1 MPEQHR
7 ACRPGADDYQKK
19 DGEEDSMF
27 KKSRPLQSKS
37 EIILRNIVVVAMV
50 IFFTVFLIV
59 PIAIAFA
66 GSFHDWN
73 PLSGTYDFL
82 GVQNYIDVFTS
93 GLFWNSMLNTLIF
106 SVVVIIFRV
115 GLGLA
120 IAYAIYSTLV
130 KHKSF
135 FRAVYYMPV
144 VTPMVAVAFVWKFMY
159 NPQIGTI
166 NQIFGLDVNWLM
178 NPKTAL
184 AAVMIMTIWKD
195 FGYAVVMYMAGLYS
209 LPADALEA
217 AKVDGANAWQTF
229 KYITF
234 PLLKPMTMFV
244 TITSIIS
251 YIQAYVQILIMT
263 EGGPGT
269 ATYLSSYIIYDE
281 AFVKYNFGYA
291 SALSFVLFVITAF
304 FTWLSFRVSGS
315 EE

>member
-1 MPEQHR
+1 
-7 ACRPGADDYQKK
+7 
-19 DGEEDSMF
+19 MF
-27 KKSRPLQSKS
+27 KKTHPLQSKS
-37 EIILRNIVVVAMV
+37 EIILRNIVVAVMV
-50 IFFTVFLIV
+50 IYFTIFLVV
-59 PIAIAFA
+59 PIGIAFA
-66 GSFHDWN
+66 GSFHEWN
-73 PLSGTYDFL
+73 PLSGTYNFL
-82 GVQNYIDVFTS
+82 GLANYIEVFTS
-93 GLFWNSMLNTLIF
+93 GLFGKSMLNTLIF
-106 SVVVIIFRV
+106 SVVVIFFRV

-178 NPKTAL
+178 DPKTAL
-184 AAVMIMTIWKD
+184 LAVMIMTIWKD

-217 AKVDGANAWQTF
+217 ATVDGASAWQTF
-229 KYITF
+229 RYITL
-234 PLLKPMTMFV
+234 PLLKPMTLFV
-244 TITSIIS
+244 VITSIIS

-269 ATYLSSYIIYDE
+269 ATYLASYIIYDE

-291 SALSFVLFVITAF
+291 SALSFVLFVITAV
-304 FTWLSFRVSGS
+304 FTWLSFRVSGT

>member
-1 MPEQHR
+1 
-7 ACRPGADDYQKK
+7 
-19 DGEEDSMF
+19 MF
-27 KKSRPLQSKS
+27 KKTHPLQSKS
-37 EIILRNIVVVAMV
+37 EIILRNIVVTVMV
-50 IFFTVFLIV
+50 IYFTIFLVV
-59 PIAIAFA
+59 PIGIAFA
-66 GSFHDWN
+66 GSFHEWN
-73 PLSGTYDFL
+73 PLSGTYNFL
-82 GVQNYIDVFTS
+82 GLANYIEVFTS
-93 GLFWNSMLNTLIF
+93 GLFGKSMLNTLIF
-106 SVVVIIFRV
+106 SVVVIFFRV

-120 IAYAIYSTLV
+120 IAYAMYSTLV

-184 AAVMIMTIWKD
+184 LAVMIMTIWKD

-217 AKVDGANAWQTF
+217 AKVDGASAWQTF
-229 KYITF
+229 RYITL
-234 PLLKPMTMFV
+234 PLLKPMTLFV
-244 TITSIIS
+244 VITSIIS

-269 ATYLSSYIIYDE
+269 ATYLASYIIYDE

-291 SALSFVLFVITAF
+291 SALSFVLFVITAV
-304 FTWLSFRVSGS
+304 FTWLSFRVSGT

>member
-1 MPEQHR
+1 
-7 ACRPGADDYQKK
+7 
-19 DGEEDSMF
+19 MF
-27 KKSRPLQSKS
+27 KKTHPLQSKS
-37 EIILRNIVVVAMV
+37 EIILRNIVVTVMV
-50 IFFTVFLIV
+50 IYFTIFLVV
-59 PIAIAFA
+59 PIGIAFA
-66 GSFHDWN
+66 GSFHEWN
-73 PLSGTYDFL
+73 PLSGTYNFL
-82 GVQNYIDVFTS
+82 GLANYIEVFTS
-93 GLFWNSMLNTLIF
+93 GLFGKSMLNTLIF
-106 SVVVIIFRV
+106 SVVVIFFRV

-130 KHKSF
+130 THKSF

-178 NPKTAL
+178 DPKTAL
-184 AAVMIMTIWKD
+184 LAVMIMTIWKD

-217 AKVDGANAWQTF
+217 AKVDGASAWQTF
-229 KYITF
+229 RYITL
-234 PLLKPMTMFV
+234 PLLKPMTLFV
-244 TITSIIS
+244 VITSIIS

-269 ATYLSSYIIYDE
+269 ATYLASYIIYDE

-291 SALSFVLFVITAF
+291 SALSFVLFVITAV
-304 FTWLSFRVSGS
+304 FTWLSFRVSGT

>member
-1 MPEQHR
+1 
-7 ACRPGADDYQKK
+7 
-19 DGEEDSMF
+19 MF
-27 KKSRPLQSKS
+27 KKSHSLQNRS
-37 EIILRNIVVVAMV
+37 EIILRNIVVIVMS
-50 IFFTVFLIV
+50 IYFIIFLIV
-59 PIAIAFA
+59 PIIIAFA

-82 GVQNYIDVFTS
+82 GLDNYIEVFTS
-93 GLFWNSMLNTLIF
+93 GLFGTSMLNTLIF
-106 SVVVIIFRV
+106 SVVVIVFRV
-115 GLGLA
+115 GLGLG

-135 FRAVYYMPV
+135 FRAIYYMPV

-184 AAVMIMTIWKD
+184 AAVMVMTIWKD

-217 AKVDGANAWQTF
+217 AKVDGASAWQTF
-229 KYITF
+229 RYITF
-234 PLLKPMTMFV
+234 PLLKPMTLFV
-244 TITSIIS
+244 VITSIIS

-269 ATYLSSYIIYDE
+269 TTYLASYIIYDE

-291 SALSFVLFVITAF
+291 SALSFVLFVITAV

-315 EE
+315 DE

>member
-1 MPEQHR
+1 
-7 ACRPGADDYQKK
+7 
-19 DGEEDSMF
+19 MF
-27 KKSRPLQSKS
+27 KKSHSLQSKS
-37 EIILRNIVVVAMV
+37 EIILRNIVVMV
-50 IFFTVFLIV
+50 MSIYFIIFLIV
-59 PIAIAFA
+59 PIIIAFA

-82 GVQNYIDVFTS
+82 GLDNYIEVFTS
-93 GLFWNSMLNTLIF
+93 GLFGTSMLNTLIF
-106 SVVVIIFRV
+106 SVVVIVFRV
-115 GLGLA
+115 GLGLG

-135 FRAVYYMPV
+135 FRAIYYMPV

-184 AAVMIMTIWKD
+184 AAVMVMTIWKD

-217 AKVDGANAWQTF
+217 AKVDGASAWQTF
-229 KYITF
+229 RYITF
-234 PLLKPMTMFV
+234 PLLKPMTLFV
-244 TITSIIS
+244 VITSIIS

-269 ATYLSSYIIYDE
+269 TTYLASYIIYDE

-291 SALSFVLFVITAF
+291 SALSFVLFVITAV

-315 EE
+315 DE

>member
-1 MPEQHR
+1 ML
-7 ACRPGADDYQKK
+7 
-19 DGEEDSMF
+19 
-27 KKSRPLQSKS
+27 KKSHSLQSRS
-37 EIILRNIVVVAMV
+37 EIILRNIVVMV
-50 IFFTVFLIV
+50 MSIYFIIFLIV
-59 PIAIAFA
+59 PIIIAFA

-82 GVQNYIDVFTS
+82 GLDNYIEVFTS
-93 GLFWNSMLNTLIF
+93 GLFGTSMLNTLIF
-106 SVVVIIFRV
+106 SVVVIVFRV
-115 GLGLA
+115 GLGLG

-135 FRAVYYMPV
+135 FRAIYYMPV

-184 AAVMIMTIWKD
+184 AAVMVMTIWKD

-217 AKVDGANAWQTF
+217 AKVDGASAWQTF
-229 KYITF
+229 RYITF
-234 PLLKPMTMFV
+234 PLLKPMTLFV
-244 TITSIIS
+244 VITSIIS

-269 ATYLSSYIIYDE
+269 TTYLASYIIYDE

-291 SALSFVLFVITAF
+291 SALSFVLFVITAV

-315 EE
+315 DE

>member
-1 MPEQHR
+1 
-7 ACRPGADDYQKK
+7 
-19 DGEEDSMF
+19 MF
-27 KKSRPLQSKS
+27 KKSHPLQSKS
-37 EIILRNIVVVAMV
+37 EIILRNIVVIAMI
-50 IFFTVFLIV
+50 IFFTVFLII
-59 PIAIAFA
+59 PIGIAFA
-66 GSFHDWN
+66 GSFHEWN
-73 PLSGTYDFL
+73 PLSGTYKFL
-82 GVQNYIDVFTS
+82 GLKNYINVFS
-93 GLFWNSMLNTLIF
+93 SELFWTSMSNTLIF

-115 GLGLA
+115 SLGLA

-166 NQIFGLDVNWLM
+166 NQLFGLDINWLM

-184 AAVMIMTIWKD
+184 LAVMIMTIWKD

-209 LPADALEA
+209 LPTDALEA

-229 KYITF
+229 RYITL
-234 PLLKPMTMFV
+234 PLLKPMTLFV
-244 TITSIIS
+244 VITSIIS

-269 ATYLSSYIIYDE
+269 TTYLASYIIYDE

-291 SALSFVLFVITAF
+291 SALSFVLFVITAA

-315 EE
+315 QE

>member
-1 MPEQHR
+1 
-7 ACRPGADDYQKK
+7 
-19 DGEEDSMF
+19 MF
-27 KKSRPLQSKS
+27 KKTHPLQSKS
-37 EIILRNIVVVAMV
+37 EIILRNIVVTVMV
-50 IFFTVFLIV
+50 IYFTIFLVV
-59 PIAIAFA
+59 PIGIAFA
-66 GSFHDWN
+66 GSFHEWN
-73 PLSGTYDFL
+73 PLSGTYNFL
-82 GVQNYIDVFTS
+82 GLANYIEVFTS
-93 GLFWNSMLNTLIF
+93 GLFGKSMLNTLIF
-106 SVVVIIFRV
+106 SVVVIFFRV

-130 KHKSF
+130 THKSF

-178 NPKTAL
+178 DPKTAL
-184 AAVMIMTIWKD
+184 LAVMIMTIWKD

-217 AKVDGANAWQTF
+217 AKVDGASPWQTF
-229 KYITF
+229 RYITL
-234 PLLKPMTMFV
+234 PLLKPMTLFV
-244 TITSIIS
+244 VITSIIS

-269 ATYLSSYIIYDE
+269 ATYLASYIIYDE

-291 SALSFVLFVITAF
+291 SALSFVLFVITAV
-304 FTWLSFRVSGS
+304 FTWLSFRVSGT